1 MPKLVLLRKG
11 EIITQFNLPEGGV
24 GIGRSAV
31 NEIQLK
37 SPSVSERHARIFTT
51 DSSSTIKDLGS
62 ALGTFVNDRSV
73 TRCDLRDNDMI
84 LIGSHKLQYQ
94 HDSADQHA
102 APTAVELA
110 PVAEP
115 HVGHPVTAEP
125 TLPLTPAT
133 IFDSDAA
140 VFVPGAHLLVL
151 NGVNQGALVHL
162 THEKLV
168 VGKNHRRSLAI
179 ELVDQEYMVSALAD
193 APDVALNGA
202 PLHEPA
208 VLCENDELLV
218 EDVKLRFVSHGAN
231 TAI

>member
-51 DSSSTIKDLGS
+51 DSGSTIKDLSS

-102 APTAVELA
+102 APTVVELA

-115 HVGHPVTAEP
+115 NVGHPVTAEP

-179 ELVDQEYMVSALAD
+179 ELVGQEYMVSSLAD

-208 VLCENDELLV
+208 VLCQNDELLV